1 MILGRQHRRLAVMS
15 NCIRI
20 CRCLKTYPSTIR
32 QCGAGRSY
40 SQLSVNS
47 LMAANVSKS
56 TVLSNR
62 LDISEY
68 AIGPETST
76 AIG

>member
-32 QCGAGRSY
+32 QCGARRSY

-47 LMAANVSKS
+47 LLTVNVSKIF
-56 TVLSNR
+56 VLSNLFSFGYFR
-62 LDISEY
+62 VCNW
-68 AIGPETST
+68 T
-76 AIG
+76 

>member
-1 MILGRQHRRLAVMS
+1 MILGRQHRKLAVMS

-40 SQLSVNS
+40 SQLSVNK
-47 LMAANVSKS
+47 LMKNVSKT
-56 TVLSNR
+56 TVLSNLFLFGYFR
-62 LDISEY
+62 VCNWI
-68 AIGPETST
+68 
-76 AIG
+76 